1 MNFAS
6 KIDVAGFGQKAQDD
20 FALRLGHKTGVR
32 PASRQAFQRKCQ
44 ARSEFPEMQKTL
56 AAAALWLGMSP
67 WVGALPEGSQVIRG
81 GVQVT
86 SPQSHILEVLQSTPQ
101 AIVNW
106 NSFNVQ
112 LGETVRFL
120 QPGAQAVLL
129 NRVVGGDP
137 SHILGQITATG
148 QVFLVNPNGILFG
161 PNSVVNAG
169 SFVASTLDI
178 HDQDFIDKRYQFQAV
193 GDRPLAGLTQQGHLE
208 VAPGGFL
215 VLLSPLLDQQGVLVA
230 RQGTVQLGATSRAS
244 LSVDA
249 QGLLSLA
256 LPQAS
261 AQAGTVL
268 LSHQQMS
275 DTLSQVVSAPN
286 LVEAGDIVTTP
297 EGIALVGAEG
307 VLLHQGQIEADRV
320 MLNSTQATVLAPGS
334 QIRSD
339 GGRIDALSRG
349 TTFSSGHIS
358 NPEGFVEISGSNFL
372 VNTPV
377 DVGRNGTLFLD
388 PGTLRVT
395 NGAGSDGSNPF
406 EAVGSDATV
415 NAAVLA
421 GAAGSV
427 ILQADDDIIVE
438 SDVNLVFA
446 NSVDVLFDAGRDIV
460 MEGASSLAASN
471 SASTIRFEAGRS
483 VALNDVLFNNVEV
496 EVASGNSESFL
507 RGDLGRPGS
516 ATSVNISVPNLT
528 IPAQTQVNVLGSTAQ
543 VDLTT
548 QINFVMDLNS
558 LLTVPGGTVNVDAQ
572 SQLSLFGS
580 MNGTAATQFDLQS
593 VDGVTMAGGTTIRS
607 PQVGSRV
614 SLRSDAQILVASL
627 EVPEIEIVAPTVI
640 SVGPNTWGAI
650 GLPLQ
655 VQVSGHNLTVG
666 GAGPLDIEGTLADVN
681 LASNT
686 TITNFV
692 GIRFGDTPGNLN
704 VTSGTMT
711 AASNTEISGSSPV
724 NVTYQGGRIDLVG
737 ANVSLPS
744 ADSSLDIQGTG
755 AILLGNVTVGD
766 SLDAQTSAGNVRIF
780 GEVGGNRV
788 NLATPDDIL
797 GLTPAAQITG
807 LEQLE
812 LSAGHIYGLGPQQ
825 TLALATGAT
834 AQVILNISGANFPD
848 AGPPELPTPEGFAGS
863 VLFRFP
869 QSSNLTVN
877 AVNDV
882 RVVNEP
888 APAPE
893 PTTTI
898 TSRQDL
904 SPETQAVVTA
914 QLAQSQVQ
922 IGNLPPATVD
932 LNSGDWEGLTHTN
945 EGLTSFYAA
954 SPSSMVV
961 ETVVLSPEASSRSSE
976 RRERVASATLQ
987 VLSEE
992 GESDDDV
999 KFWRALIER
1008 VLIWEESD

>member
-1 MNFAS
+1 MKKS
-6 KIDVAGFGQKAQDD
+6 
-20 FALRLGHKTGVR
+20 LT
-32 PASRQAFQRKCQ
+32 
-44 ARSEFPEMQKTL
+44 
-56 AAAALWLGMSP
+56 AAALCLGLSP

-178 HDQDFIDKRYQFQAV
+178 HDQDFMDRRYQFQAA

-230 RQGTVQLGATSRAS
+230 RQGTVQLGATSQAS

-256 LPQAS
+256 LPQAP

-268 LSHQQMS
+268 LTHQQMS

-297 EGIALVGAEG
+297 EGVALVGAEG

-334 QIRSD
+334 QIRSN

-395 NGAGSDGSNPF
+395 NGAGSDSSNPF

-421 GAAGSV
+421 GSSGSV

-446 NSVDVLFDAGRDIV
+446 NTVDVLFDAGRDVV
-460 MEGASSLAASN
+460 MQGASSLAASD
-471 SASTIRFEAGRS
+471 SASTIRFQAGNS
-483 VALNDVLFNNVEV
+483 VSLNDVFFNNVEV
-496 EVASGNSESFL
+496 DVASGVSESFL
-507 RGDLGRPGS
+507 NGDLGRAGV
-516 ATSVNISVPNLT
+516 ATTVNVSVPNLT
-528 IPAQTQVNVLGSTAQ
+528 IPTLAQVNVLGSTAQ
-543 VDLTT
+543 VDLATT
-548 QINFVMDLNS
+548 VGNFVMGPGS
-558 LLTVPGGTVNVDAQ
+558 LLEVPGG
-572 SQLSLFGS
+572 SLDIDTQGDITLFAATISGL
-580 MNGTAATQFDLQS
+580 AATQFDLHA
-593 VDGVTMAGGTTIRS
+593 GNGLTMTNQAAIRA
-607 PQVGSRV
+607 PQLGSRV
-614 SLRSDAQILVASL
+614 SLSSDFQVIPVNL
-627 EVPEIEIVAPTVI
+627 EVPEVSI
-640 SVGPNTWGAI
+640 VGPAVLLAGPSTWGVV

-655 VQVSGHNLTVG
+655 ADVAGHTITVG
-666 GAGPLDIEGTLADVN
+666 GAGPLSLQGSSANVN
-681 LASNT
+681 FASNT
-686 TITNFV
+686 SISAPA
-692 GIRFGDTPGNLN
+692 GILFGNTPGSLN
-704 VTSGTMT
+704 ITAGNIAFGLDTQISGT
-711 AASNTEISGSSPV
+711 APV
-724 NVTYQGGRIDLVG
+724 DITYQGGRFDM
-737 ANVSLPS
+737 AS
-744 ADSSLDIQGTG
+744 ADINLPAAGSTLDVDSSA
-755 AILLGNVTVGD
+755 AILLGNVTVAD
-766 SLDAQTSAGNVRIF
+766 SVDAQTTAGNVRVF
-780 GEVGGNRV
+780 GDVRSDRV
-788 NLATPDDIL
+788 TLSTPASIL
-797 GLTPAAQITG
+797 GVTPEAQITG
-807 LEQLE
+807 LEQLT
-812 LSAGHIYGLGPQQ
+812 LSASNMYGLGPQQ
-825 TLALATGAT
+825 SLSVASGAT

-848 AGPPELPTPEGFAGS
+848 SGPPELPTPQGFAGS
-863 VLFRFP
+863 VFYRFP

-888 APAPE
+888 APAVETPT
-893 PTTTI
+893 TTTI

-904 SPETQAVVTA
+904 SPEAQAMVTT
-914 QLAQSQVQ
+914 QLAQSQMQ
-922 IGNLPPATVD
+922 LGNLPPASVD
-932 LNSGDWEGLTHTN
+932 LNSGDWEGITHTN

-961 ETVVLSPEASSRSSE
+961 ETVVLSPEDSGRSSE

-1008 VLIWEESD
+1008 VLIWEESE